1 MTTDSAYSAST
12 AASPQSSAINS
23 LAVHAHWFLRIALA
37 AVFIFHGLDKFMN
50 PAMGAKMIGSELLWL
65 LVGLAEVGGGALV
78 LIGGAIPGRFGDAAT
93 RLGALALIPVMIG
106 AIVMVHWG
114 RWSFTPNPPS
124 HPMGGMEFQVTLLLI
139 QFYFLVRGNRAA

>member
-1 MTTDSAYSAST
+1 MTTDT
-12 AASPQSSAINS
+12 PHTASPVAS
-23 LAVHAHWFLRIALA
+23 LAVRAHWLLRLALA
-37 AVFIFHGLDKFMN
+37 SVFLFHGVDKIMN
-50 PAMGAKMIGSELLWL
+50 PAMGANMVGSEFLWL
-65 LVGLAEVGGGALV
+65 LVGLAEVGGAALV
-78 LIGGAIPGRFGDAAT
+78 LIGGAVPGRVGDAAT

-139 QFYFLVRGNRAA
+139 QLYFLIRGNRLA